1 MDLLLWLFKLINDK
15 NIITMTNTLLC
26 SPDFIRLNSNIS
38 DNCNSKVLI
47 TGIRETQDDELQE
60 ILGQLLLEKL
70 QNLIENGEIENPE
83 YSIYKEVLDR
93 SQMFI
98 TYKVIAKITIMFSFK
113 IDNAGVVQSRDEYL
127 DSVGIDDIFT
137 LKQHYDTKAS
147 HYAYLLQNFLMENL
161 NYIPELT
168 EFQAWKIKSTLYSA
182 ASPSIFLG
190 GPRGRGWFRF
200 FPYRFQWGNNFP

>member
-1 MDLLLWLFKLINDK
+1 MK
-15 NIITMTNTLLC
+15 NVILC

-38 DNCNSKVLI
+38 DNVNSKVLA
-47 TGIRETQDDELQE
+47 TAIRETQDDELQE
-60 ILGQLLLEKL
+60 ILGQPLLEKL
-70 QNLIENGEIENPE
+70 QDLVEDNTIENPE
-83 YSIYKEVLDR
+83 NKIYKDVLDKA
-93 SQMFI
+93 QMFI
-98 TYKVIAKITIMFSFK
+98 VYKVIAEIIITLNCK
-113 IDNAGVVQSRDEYL
+113 VDNAGLIQTRDENMEFMSL
-127 DSVGIDDIFT
+127 DDTFT

-161 NYIPELT
+161 SLIPELT

-190 GPRGRGWFRF
+190 GPRGRGFFRF

>member
-1 MDLLLWLFKLINDK
+1 MK
-15 NIITMTNTLLC
+15 NILLC

-38 DNCNSKVLI
+38 DNVNSKVLA
-47 TGIRETQDDELQE
+47 TAIRETQDDELQE
-60 ILGQLLLEKL
+60 ILGQPLLEKL
-70 QNLIENGEIENPE
+70 QDLVEDNTIENPE
-83 YSIYKEVLDR
+83 NKIYKDVLDKA
-93 SQMFI
+93 QMFI
-98 TYKVIAKITIMFSFK
+98 VYKVIAEIIIMLNCK
-113 IDNAGVVQSRDEYL
+113 VDNAGLIQTRDENIEFMSL
-127 DSVGIDDIFT
+127 DDTFT

-161 NYIPELT
+161 NLIPELT

-200 FPYRFQWGNNFP
+200 FPYRYQRGNNFP